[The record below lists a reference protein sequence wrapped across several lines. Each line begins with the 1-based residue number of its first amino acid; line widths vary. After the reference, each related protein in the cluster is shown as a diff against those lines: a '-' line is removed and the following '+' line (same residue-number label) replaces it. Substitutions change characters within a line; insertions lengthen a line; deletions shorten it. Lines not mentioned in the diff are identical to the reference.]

1 MHTRRV
7 VTGHNEQGKAVFT
20 INEVVEP
27 IASAVAPGYEFRR
40 IWGADTIPEFPDA
53 GQPRPSHDYFPPT
66 GGIRFATFTVP
77 PTQVVD
83 LDDIDFEEA
92 AAEMEERLPGLAG
105 HMEPDNP
112 GMHTTASIDFDY
124 VVSGRVVLELDDGSF
139 LTESGAIME
148 YIEEIHPEPSM
159 LGSSPLER
167 ARLRELHCIAEMGV
181 LGAAAQLVHA
191 TNSPLGLPAI
201 PDLAAQA
208 RVALAGPMK
217 RLDDLLAD
225 GRPFVAGE
233 QPTLADCTLQA
244 AFQFARFREIEIL
257 EGCAHLARWDAAYR
271 DREPAR
277 SVLAV

>member
-124 VVSGRVVLELDDGSF
+124 VVSGRVVLELDDGAAVELGPGDAVVQNGTRHAWRNPF
-139 LTESGAIME
+139 D
-148 YIEEIHPEPSM
+148 EPAVIVVT
-159 LGSSPLER
+159 LIGTT
-167 ARLRELHCIAEMGV
+167 H
-181 LGAAAQLVHA
+181 
-191 TNSPLGLPAI
+191 NGLP
-201 PDLAAQA
+201 
-208 RVALAGPMK
+208 G
-217 RLDDLLAD
+217 
-225 GRPFVAGE
+225 
-233 QPTLADCTLQA
+233 
-244 AFQFARFREIEIL
+244 
-257 EGCAHLARWDAAYR
+257 
-271 DREPAR
+271 
-277 SVLAV
+277 

>member
-1 MHTRRV
+1 MKLYVFMMAPNPTRVRLMV
-7 VTGHNEQGKAVFT
+7 AEKRAAGAEIDLPEVMVNMIKGEQKKPEHLARNPLGK
-20 INEVVEP
+20 
-27 IASAVAPGYEFRR
+27 
-40 IWGADTIPEFPDA
+40 
-53 GQPRPSHDYFPPT
+53 
-66 GGIRFATFTVP
+66 
-77 PTQVVD
+77 
-83 LDDIDFEEA
+83 
-92 AAEMEERLPGLAG
+92 LP
-105 HMEPDNP
+105 
-112 GMHTTASIDFDY
+112 
-124 VVSGRVVLELDDGSF
+124 VLELDDGRF

-277 SVLAV
+277 SVLVL